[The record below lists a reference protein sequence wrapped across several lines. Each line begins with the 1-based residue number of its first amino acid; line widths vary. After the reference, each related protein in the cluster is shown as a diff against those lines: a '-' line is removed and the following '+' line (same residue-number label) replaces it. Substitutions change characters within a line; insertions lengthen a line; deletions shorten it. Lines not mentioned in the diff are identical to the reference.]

1 MTSGII
7 LNIINGALKLVNA
20 LIKIAIFITEH
31 IVFTFYR
38 GIGEILE
45 SALKAGDRLVHG
57 RVIR

>member
-1 MTSGII
+1 MSGII
-7 LNIINGALKLVNA
+7 LNIVNGALKLVNA
-20 LIKIAIFITEH
+20 LVKITVFFVEH

-45 SALKAGDRLVHG
+45 SALKAGNRLVHG

>member
-20 LIKIAIFITEH
+20 LVKIGIFLVEH
-31 IVFTFYR
+31 IFFTFYR

-45 SALKAGDRLVHG
+45 SGVKAGDRLIHG
-57 RVIR
+57 RIIR